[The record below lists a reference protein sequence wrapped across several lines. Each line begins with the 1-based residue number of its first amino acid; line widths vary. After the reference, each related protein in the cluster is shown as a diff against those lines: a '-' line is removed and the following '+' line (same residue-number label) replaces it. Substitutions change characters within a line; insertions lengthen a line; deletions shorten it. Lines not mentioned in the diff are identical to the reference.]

1 MQSLRNQILQCACLL
16 LLNATAFSQTE
27 DSPDSPPN
35 ALVAAIATPTD
46 AVERNFTIMNVR
58 KLSGR
63 IAFSATV
70 DERDRIFVLDLNAG
84 KVRTVV
90 NGPGNNSYPSWSPDG
105 KRLVF
110 SSDRDGNREIY
121 ISDWD
126 GANQTRITQNTV
138 ADDNP
143 TWGNNNDELIFYR
156 DRSEKD
162 NADSNIVSYQIST
175 AAERILT
182 NFRKRNTTPRVS
194 PLDGSIAYSTSRF
207 WPGWDVCVW
216 DRTRSHEQCLLSGTA
231 SYCRAAW
238 SPSGKYLAYSV
249 GTLNIIDIGYLNIE
263 DGTKT
268 TLTELTGKEYDPT
281 WSPSEGLI
289 AFVSEAE
296 QTGIFNLYITD
307 LQKKVT
313 PILKSQY
320 SIRYP
325 SWSAAKTLQL
335 EAARIREQELA
346 ESAKAAEAILAP
358 EATIVPTIE
367 PLAAPTP

>member
-1 MQSLRNQILQCACLL
+1 MLSTVAHGQNEI
-16 LLNATAFSQTE
+16 SQ
-27 DSPDSPPN
+27 DAPPN

-70 DERDRIFVLDLNAG
+70 DERDQIFVLDLNAG
-84 KVRTVV
+84 KVRTVI

-105 KRLVF
+105 KRLAF
-110 SSDRDGNREIY
+110 ASDRDGNREIY
-121 ISDWD
+121 VSDWD
-126 GANQTRITQNTV
+126 GANQMRITQNIV
-138 ADDNP
+138 ADENP
-143 TWGNNNDELIFYR
+143 SWGNSNDEVIFYR
-156 DRSEKD
+156 DRNTKD
-162 NADSNIVSYQIST
+162 NADSNIVSYTISSGT
-175 AAERILT
+175 ESILT

-194 PLDGSIAYSTSRF
+194 PVDGSIAYSTSRF

-216 DRTRSHEQCLLSGTA
+216 SRTRNSEQCLLSGTL

-249 GTLNIIDIGYLNIE
+249 GTLNMIDIGYLNIE
-263 DGTKT
+263 DGDKT
-268 TLTELTGKEYDPT
+268 TLTELSGKEYDPT

-296 QTGIFNLYITD
+296 QSGVFNLYITD

-346 ESAKAAEAILAP
+346 ESAQAAELSITP
-358 EATIVPTIE
+358 EVATALPTVE
-367 PLAAPTP
+367 PAAALTP